1 MIGQQLMSIMEGYKM
16 TLPEPHTKEWLLLN
30 AVCMWLK
37 EFPDHEW
44 TPRYLELKHE
54 LSNPTQIQK
63 RGRPAKR
70 QRKTKATS
78 NTSSQS
84 KDSRTN

>member
-1 MIGQQLMSIMEGYKM
+1 M
-16 TLPEPHTKEWLLLN
+16 TLPEPLTKEWFLLN

-37 EFPDHEW
+37 EFPDHECA
-44 TPRYLELKHE
+44 PRYLELKHE

-70 QRKTKATS
+70 QRKKEAAS
-78 NTSSQS
+78 NTSSKS
-84 KDSRTN
+84 KDASTN

>member
-1 MIGQQLMSIMEGYKM
+1 MSIMEGYKM
-16 TLPEPHTKEWLLLN
+16 TLPEPLTKEWFLLN

-70 QRKTKATS
+70 QRKKETTS
-78 NTSSQS
+78 DTSS
-84 KDSRTN
+84 KEENKTT